1 MHLKQVFLTLTMRLL
16 PFQKVNEESY
26 RTYFG
31 LPEMGGLSM
40 TRTSKSEVPFDGVN
54 FERIRT
60 NKTLQVNEVRLPK
73 LEIPPVIRTPT
84 AVYHT
89 QLIEKDINGVEYTY
103 ANKDELAF
111 GTTYEG

>member
-1 MHLKQVFLTLTMRLL
+1 MHLKLVFLTLTMTLL
-16 PFQKVNEESY
+16 PFQRVNEESY

-40 TRTSKSEVPFDGVN
+40 SRSRESAKLRKT
-54 FERIRT
+54 IRT
-60 NKTLQVNEVRLPK
+60 PKCISRRVKEVRLPK
-73 LEIPPVIRTPT
+73 IEIAPVIRTPT

-89 QLIEKDINGVEYTY
+89 QVIERDINGVEYTY